1 MPETL
6 TSAPVTDTDR
16 IEKRVFL
23 KAPQS
28 KVWRAIADSQQFGEW
43 FKVKFDEPF
52 RQGATIVGR
61 ITNPGYE
68 NIKLE
73 MVVEKIQPES
83 YFSYRWHPY
92 GIDKTRDYSAEP
104 MTLIEFTLEEA
115 NGGTNLTIVETGFD
129 SIPLERRA
137 EAFRMNNNGWSGQI
151 KNIERYVTG
160 T

>member
-6 TSAPVTDTDR
+6 ASGPVTDTDR
-16 IEKRVFL
+16 IEKKVFL

-28 KVWRAIADSQQFGEW
+28 RVWRAIADSQQFGEW
-43 FKVKFDEPF
+43 FRVKFDEPF
-52 RQGATIVGR
+52 RQGAAIVGR

-129 SIPLERRA
+129 SIPLDRRA
-137 EAFRMNNNGWSGQI
+137 EAFRMNNNGWSGQL